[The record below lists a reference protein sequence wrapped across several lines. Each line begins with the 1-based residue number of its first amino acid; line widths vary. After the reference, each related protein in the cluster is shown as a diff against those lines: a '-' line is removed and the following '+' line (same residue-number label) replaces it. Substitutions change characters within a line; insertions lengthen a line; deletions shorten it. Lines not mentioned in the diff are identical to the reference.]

1 MDSIQTNSIKRLL
14 PSIIGVVIF
23 IFAIYVLQRN
33 LHAIHFSDVIAHI
46 RSIPVLHIAAALG
59 LMVFSYL
66 LLTCYDYLA
75 LKYVD
80 ASLAWKRIAPT
91 SFSAFAIGHNV
102 GFAALSGGAIRYR
115 AYSAAGLTAVQ
126 ITNVIIFVT
135 TTFATGASLLLGIS
149 LLIEPASLLEPLHLS
164 PSILRVVG
172 ALLVTVPFIYI
183 LWSRFPQL
191 ALKFR
196 DWRFAPPSTPIAFG
210 QIVLS
215 TLDLL
220 VAATLIY
227 ILLPNAISISY
238 LSFLG
243 IYLLA
248 ISAGVLS
255 GVPGGLG
262 VFEGALFILLPN
274 VPAPA
279 LLGALLA
286 YRVIYY
292 FIPLACA
299 LLVLALQ
306 EIRMHHE
313 KLVVVAAQSSLI
325 LTKAA
330 PQMFSAAAFLAGAI
344 LLFSGNLPSV
354 AARLDFLS
362 QFLPGALMEA
372 SHMLSSIVG
381 VVLLILARGLYRR
394 LHGAYWLTLWMLGL
408 GIIVSLTKGFD
419 YEEAILLSLLALLLW
434 TGRKEFYR
442 KASLFDEPFSQG
454 WMLSI
459 VFIAGSAIW
468 LGFFIYRH
476 VEYSDALLWKFAV
489 NADAPRVLRASFV
502 VVILIAGF
510 GLMRLLRPL
519 PAKQLLPTK
528 EDLAKAQ
535 SIIAHASQADAN
547 VALMGDKLFLFHQ
560 ENDAFIMY
568 QISGRS
574 GIAFGDP
581 VGNPERF
588 EELTWEFREL
598 CDQFDFR
605 CVFYQVSDDY
615 LPLYID
621 LGLSLSKL
629 GENATVLLEDFSLE
643 GSKCAEFRQARN
655 RAIREGASF
664 EIIPASSVVTIM
676 QELKVISDAW
686 LEDKSANE
694 KGFSLGAFDEQYLSN
709 FDIAVVRVKG
719 SILAFANIFKS
730 GDHDELSIDLMRHI
744 KSSPKGVMDYLF
756 AEIMLWGKN
765 QGYKS
770 FSLGMAPLSGLEHH
784 PLAPL
789 WHKIG
794 NIIFRFGD
802 EFYNFDG
809 LRSYKQKF
817 FPDWEPRYLAAPGGL
832 ALPRIFIDATT
843 LISGGVKEVFI
854 K

>member
-1 MDSIQTNSIKRLL
+1 MNNNQISNLKRVL
-14 PSIIGVVIF
+14 PSLIGVTVF
-23 IFAIYVLQRN
+23 VVAIYILHHS
-33 LHAIHFSDVIAHI
+33 LHAIHFRDVVVHLK
-46 RSIPVLHIAAALG
+46 SIPILHILLALVC
-59 LMVFSYL
+59 MVCSYT

-75 LKYVD
+75 LIYVD
-80 ASLAWKRIAPT
+80 GSLPWKRIAPT
-91 SFSAFAIGHNV
+91 SFSAFAIGHNL

-115 AYSAAGLTAVQ
+115 AYTAAGLTAIQ
-126 ITNVIIFVT
+126 ITNIIIFVT
-135 TTFATGASLLLGIS
+135 SSFATGASLLLGIS
-149 LLIEPASLLEPLHLS
+149 LLVEPASFLHPLHVPLN
-164 PSILRVVG
+164 ILRAIGVVFV
-172 ALLVTVPFIYI
+172 LLPIAYLIWTY
-183 LWSRFPQL
+183 FPTF
-191 ALKFR
+191 AIKFR
-196 DWRFAPPSTPIAFG
+196 DWRFGPPTLRIAFG

-220 VAATLIY
+220 LASVLIFILMPSDMGIGY
-227 ILLPNAISISY
+227 I
-238 LSFLG
+238 SFLG

-248 ISAGVLS
+248 MSAGVLS

-279 LLGALLA
+279 LLGALLV

-292 FIPLACA
+292 LIPLIFA
-299 LLVLALQ
+299 LLVLAWQ
-306 EIRMHHE
+306 ELRMHRE
-313 KLVVVAAQSSLI
+313 KLLVVAAQSSLI

-330 PQMFSAAAFLAGAI
+330 PQMFSAATFIAGAI

-362 QFLPGALMEA
+362 QFLPNGLMEA
-372 SHMLSSIVG
+372 SHMLSSTTG

-442 KASLFDEPFSQG
+442 KASLLDEPFSQG
-454 WMLSI
+454 WMMSI
-459 VFIAGSAIW
+459 ILIAGSAIW

-476 VEYSDALLWKFAV
+476 VDYNDSLWWKFAI
-489 NADAPRVLRASFV
+489 NADAPRVLRASLIV
-502 VVILIAGF
+502 VVLVAGF
-510 GLMRLLRPL
+510 GLMRLMRL
-519 PAKQLLPTK
+519 PSVKQLLPTP

-535 SIIAHASQADAN
+535 RIIAKSTKADSN

-560 ENDAFIMY
+560 DNDAFIMY

-574 GIAFGDP
+574 GIALGDP
-581 VGNPERF
+581 VGNPAHF
-588 EELTWEFREL
+588 EPLIWNYREL
-598 CDQFDFR
+598 CDQHDIR

-621 LGLSLSKL
+621 LGLTLSKL
-629 GENATVLLEDFSLE
+629 GENAKISLRDFSLE
-643 GSKCAEFRQARN
+643 GSKRAELRQVRN
-655 RAIREGASF
+655 RATREQATF
-664 EIIPASSVVTIM
+664 EIIPSASVANIM
-676 QELKVISDAW
+676 PELKTISDAW
-686 LEDKSANE
+686 LSDKAASE
-694 KGFSLGAFDEQYLSN
+694 KGFSLGAFDEQYLLN

-719 SILAFANIFKS
+719 SIVAFANIFKS
-730 GDHDELSIDLMRHI
+730 GGYDELSVDLMRHS
-744 KSSPKGVMDYLF
+744 KTSPKGVMDYLF
-756 AEIMLWGKN
+756 VEIILWGKN
-765 QGYKS
+765 EGYKS
-770 FSLGMAPLSGLEHH
+770 FSLGMAPLSGLERH

-843 LISGGVKEVFI
+843 LISGGVKEIFI